1 MSAEVIKPFE
11 LLLEYER
18 RSLTHGLEA
27 TSKEE
32 VESDWSG
39 IGFRIGD
46 ERFVAFVDEVEEVII
61 LPELIRVP
69 GIDSWVLGL
78 VNVRSNLLPAVD
90 LKAFLQSDN
99 AKITKHSRM
108 MVVAQPGGKVGL
120 VVDEVFGQQHFNNE
134 HKIDDSF
141 AEEHVLGRYCRG
153 GFAKNDI
160 TWHVFLTKQLVED
173 SNFQNASTQ

>member
-1 MSAEVIKPFE
+1 MSTEVIKPFE
-11 LLLEYER
+11 LLLEYEH
-18 RSLTHGLEA
+18 RSLARDLEA

-46 ERFVAFVDEVEEVII
+46 KRFVAFVDEVEEVII

-90 LKAFLQSDN
+90 LKAFLQSEPL
-99 AKITKHSRM
+99 KITKHSRM

-134 HKIDDSF
+134 HQVDESLPEDD
-141 AEEHVLGRYCRG
+141 ATGRYCKG
-153 GFAKNDI
+153 GFVKNDT
-160 TWHVFLTKQLVED
+160 TWHMFLTNQLVED
-173 SNFQNASTQ
+173 SSFQNASTQ

>member
-1 MSAEVIKPFE
+1 MSTEVIKPFE
-11 LLLEYER
+11 LLLEYEQ
-18 RSLTHGLEA
+18 RSLSRDLDS

-61 LPELIRVP
+61 LPELVRVP

-78 VNVRSNLLPAVD
+78 VNVRSNLLPAID
-90 LKAFLQSDN
+90 LKAFLQSESL
-99 AKITKHSRM
+99 KITKHSRM

-120 VVDEVFGQQHFNNE
+120 VVDEVFGQQHFNKE
-134 HKIDDSF
+134 HQVADSF
-141 AEEHVLGRYCRG
+141 SEESMLGRYCKG
-153 GFAKNDI
+153 GFVRDDT
-160 TWHVFLTKQLVED
+160 TWHVFLTNHLVED
-173 SNFQNASTQ
+173 SDFQNASVQ